1 VAQRRA
7 GGQTQFSPLLL
18 SEPESSN
25 IRSVLNYI
33 HTHLDADLSV
43 TRLAEIACLSPR
55 QFSRKF
61 TAETG
66 EIVARVVE
74 RIRVDAAK
82 GMLENGVGNV
92 EKVARLCGFGSTG
105 RMRRAFLKYWDK
117 SSQAFK

>member
-1 VAQRRA
+1 MSAFIPPSINA
-7 GGQTQFSPLLL
+7 PKCTSAISGLLRTGI
-18 SEPESSN
+18 S
-25 IRSVLNYI
+25 I
-33 HTHLDADLSV
+33 
-43 TRLAEIACLSPR
+43 
-55 QFSRKF
+55 RKF

-66 EIVARVVE
+66 ETVARVVE
-74 RIRVDAAK
+74 RIRVDTAK